1 MASKGIIKTNI
12 QQVIL
17 FLFCQISALS
27 FLSDYLCSPDANVY
41 EIEFLR
47 FKIRDIDSDTVL
59 FEIAKPTNTSI
70 NPSTSTSSNGAET
83 SDYKQSRNHTLNNNN
98 PKDPNT
104 GRFVRY
110 QFTPKFLNLKNI
122 GATITFS
129 IGDFEINNFR
139 MIEKHYYSDNV
150 HLKTFDFNF
159 GYCIPNS
166 VNTCEHI
173 YVFPNLS
180 KSLTQDMID
189 NPFRTKSDS
198 FYFINNKLFMHN
210 KAEYSYNGV

>member
-1 MASKGIIKTNI
+1 M
-12 QQVIL
+12 
-17 FLFCQISALS
+17 
-27 FLSDYLCSPDANVY
+27 CSPDANIY
-41 EIEFLR
+41 DIEFLR
-47 FKIRDIDSDTVL
+47 FKIRDIDSNTVL
-59 FEIAKPTNTSI
+59 FEIAKPATSTITPSSSTSKNNTKSPDNEENRNLEHSNTPTNTI
-70 NPSTSTSSNGAET
+70 T
-83 SDYKQSRNHTLNNNN
+83 
-98 PKDPNT
+98 KDPNT

-139 MIEKHYYSDNV
+139 MIEKHYFRDTV
-150 HLKTFDFNF
+150 LLKTFDFNF

-166 VNTCEHI
+166 INTCEHI

-180 KSLTQDMID
+180 KTLTQDMID
-189 NPFRTKSDS
+189 NPFQTKSDS

>member
-1 MASKGIIKTNI
+1 M
-12 QQVIL
+12 
-17 FLFCQISALS
+17 
-27 FLSDYLCSPDANVY
+27 CSPDANIY

-47 FKIRDIDSDTVL
+47 FKIRDIDSNTVL
-59 FEIAKPTNTSI
+59 FEIAKPANTASTPSSTPG
-70 NPSTSTSSNGAET
+70 NNAESPESQGDRNSTSHDTQA
-83 SDYKQSRNHTLNNNN
+83 NNI

-139 MIEKHYYSDNV
+139 MIEKHYFNDTV

-166 VNTCEHI
+166 INTCEHI

-180 KSLTQDMID
+180 KSLTQEMID
-189 NPFRTKSDS
+189 NPFHTKSDS